1 MKSTIE
7 YCNDLL
13 KHKKIKPISSTLYQ
27 VEDYQVKF
35 QVKKGRTLLICTCTN
50 DTLFC
55 NESPICV
62 HKLAVINYLF
72 NKDFY
77 IQMDKLISLYES
89 WVKLK
94 LPIRPEVMLSDLQNL
109 RRIK

>member
-1 MKSTIE
+1 MIPCTHDYIGHGS
-7 YCNDLL
+7 
-13 KHKKIKPISSTLYQ
+13 KISCRL
-27 VEDYQVKF
+27 
-35 QVKKGRTLLICTCTN
+35 
-50 DTLFC
+50 C